1 MHTIICSGMMRSGS
15 TWSFNVCRLLY
26 STIAEKLNQPA
37 ESGYMDGE
45 AVDDFLEEAD
55 FEEEKFVVIKAH
67 TPGPKTLERIDNG
80 VVKNVCTFRDP
91 RDAVASRRT
100 FQDEPF
106 EESMEW
112 IKRNIKFMHRYAQTQ
127 QTLFIRYEDMMRDS
141 LSQIRALG
149 RYLGADLNERL
160 IRDLDHNTNFARS
173 RAMASRV
180 KELPSEQLYQD
191 RTHTVDRLTN
201 LHENHIQSGKTG
213 RWRTEL
219 TEEENRVLLN
229 AFGKILVSLN
239 YETERSLNE
248 LVARYG

>member
-1 MHTIICSGMMRSGS
+1 MHIIICSGMMRSGS

-45 AVDDFLEEAD
+45 AVDVFLEQANL
-55 FEEEKFVVIKAH
+55 EERKFVVIKAH
-67 TPGPKTLERIDNG
+67 TPGAKTLERIDNG
-80 VVKNVCTFRDP
+80 TVKNVYTFRDP

-106 EESMEW
+106 EESVEW
-112 IKRNIKFMHRYAQTQ
+112 IKRNITFMNRFAQAQ

-141 LSQIRALG
+141 LSQIKALG
-149 RYLGADLNERL
+149 QYLGVDLNERL
-160 IRDLDHNTNFARS
+160 IRDLDHNTNFTHS
-173 RAMASRV
+173 RATASRV
-180 KELPSEQLYQD
+180 KELPPEQLYQD
-191 RTHTVDRLTN
+191 RSHLVDRVTN

-219 TEEENRVLLN
+219 TEEQNRILLN
-229 AFGKILVSLN
+229 AFGKILISLN
-239 YETERSLNE
+239 YETESSLNE
-248 LVARYG
+248 LVAQYE